1 MTKAEYDPYCL
12 AIISVELPDGCMTRI
27 EYDYHALQP
36 VRIIDANDNVQEA
49 IYEPSGQ
56 PLAISFYGTEEG
68 IAAGFRPLSEF
79 VRPVDHHPDPAIE
92 NPVDAIQKKAAST
105 LRKDLFSWMGQLPP
119 TVSLE
124 QLAEWIANGYVL
136 PSGHI
141 CASARQRLRQGTDL
155 TVSKQ
160 ALSELIAT
168 VHREPVHSVVLSA
181 DRYPDD
187 PVPAQIQIVKACV
200 DGFGRSLQTQQLVE
214 PGMAYAVAADGSL
227 IVDRGELREELAAT
241 RWRISERVEYNNKG
255 LPVRQ
260 FRPFFSPI
268 PMATSTTIPCINGAI
283 SINCSMTCSVARSN

>member
-1 MTKAEYDPYCL
+1 
-12 AIISVELPDGCMTRI
+12 
-27 EYDYHALQP
+27 
-36 VRIIDANDNVQEA
+36 
-49 IYEPSGQ
+49 
-56 PLAISFYGTEEG
+56 
-68 IAAGFRPLSEF
+68 
-79 VRPVDHHPDPAIE
+79 
-92 NPVDAIQKKAAST
+92 
-105 LRKDLFSWMGQLPP
+105 MGQLPP

-141 CASARQRLRQGTDL
+141 CASARQRLRQDTDL

-160 ALSELIAT
+160 ALSEFIAT
-168 VHREPVHSVVLSA
+168 VHREPVHSVILSA

-227 IVDRGELREELAAT
+227 IVDRGELREEFADP

-260 FRPFFSPI
+260 FRPFFANTHSYVDDHSLHKLGYFDQLFYDVLGRPI
-268 PMATSTTIPCINGAI
+268 KLINAKGHFSRETNHPWYYTSEDFNDTYEPPLSTQPQAP
-283 SINCSMTCSVARSN
+283 RP